1 MPQERFWSAFSRAS
15 PSIVCPPEIF
25 CCDALSAEASASF
38 MPSLKPLTAPPR
50 SEPMLRNFLVPN
62 TSSTMTSTM
71 SQCQMLNEPIPLS
84 SILQHGRQGIG
95 PAQDVKVQMI
105 HLLQPDPSGVDNGSE
120 PVFAALFPCDLRGGH
135 HQPANRA

>member
-1 MPQERFWSAFSRAS
+1 
-15 PSIVCPPEIF
+15 
-25 CCDALSAEASASF
+25 AEASASF

-50 SEPMLRNFLVPN
+50 SEPMLRSFLVPN
-62 TSSTMTSTM
+62 TSRTMTSTM

-105 HLLQPDPSGVDNGSE
+105 HFLQPDPSGVDNGSE
-120 PVFAALFPCDLRGGH
+120 PIFAALFPRDLRGGH
-135 HQPANRA
+135 HQPAHRGFVPRLEFGHRADVLLRHHQDVNRRYRR